1 MGKLSVKPMKGL
13 KTFFPANVFLLKA
26 LSLISL
32 SFFACHASVHAA
44 VRNPAGFEIQRGINL
59 SHWLSQ
65 DFGWFDRDRFI
76 TENDLRYIASL
87 GYDHVRLPI
96 DEKEIWHEDGS
107 FNESAIAHL
116 HNGIQ
121 WALKYDLGVI
131 VDMHVIRSHHFNAA
145 NEGGTNTLWDDPA
158 EQEKFFDLWRQ
169 LSGEIAQYPVNKV
182 AYEIM
187 NEPVAEDPEDWN
199 KLVENALAAIR
210 ELEPNRVIVI
220 GSNRWQIPQTVPL
233 LKIPEGDKNIILST
247 HTYVPFLLTHY
258 TAGWTPMKFYK
269 GEVNYPGPT
278 ISEEEYLKMKGMKD
292 GDLGFVIDSVLDDW
306 GPERLYQELKPAIDR
321 AEELG
326 LQLYCGEFGCMPTVK
341 EEDRLAYYRDIVST
355 FEAHGMAW
363 ANWEYKGDFGIFEWF
378 YDPLSYGAPNEPMIE
393 ALLGQKASTLEFP
406 DTP

>member
-1 MGKLSVKPMKGL
+1 MGKRSVESMKGL
-13 KTFFPANVFLLKA
+13 KTFYPGNVFLLKV

-32 SFFACHASVHAA
+32 SFFICHASVQAA

-65 DFGWFDRDRFI
+65 DFGWFDRDQFI

-107 FNESAIAHL
+107 LNESAIAHL

-121 WALKYDLGVI
+121 WAIKYDLGVI

-169 LSGEIAQYPVNKV
+169 LSAEISQYPVNKV

-199 KLVENALAAIR
+199 KLVEKALTAIR
-210 ELEPNRVIVI
+210 KLEPNRVIVI

-258 TAGWTPMKFYK
+258 TASWTPMKFYR

-306 GPERLYQELKPAIDR
+306 GPERFYQELKPAIDR

-378 YDPLSYGAPNEPMIE
+378 YDPLSYGAPNTAMIE
-393 ALLGQKASTLEFP
+393 ALLGQKACCDKDE
-406 DTP
+406 

>member
-1 MGKLSVKPMKGL
+1 MNGINLFTPKHKSLI
-13 KTFFPANVFLLKA
+13 KTIVFLA
-26 LSLISL
+26 CSLG
-32 SFFACHASVHAA
+32 FASVPGYGA
-44 VRNPAGFEIQRGINL
+44 VENPAGFQIQRGVNL

-65 DFGWFDRDRFI
+65 DFGWFERRQFI

-96 DEKEIWHEDGS
+96 DEKEIWNEDGS
-107 FNESAIAHL
+107 FNRSALEFL
-116 HNGIQ
+116 HNGVQ

-145 NEGGTNTLWDDPA
+145 NEGGTNTLWSDPA

-169 LSGEIAQYPVNKV
+169 LSAELGEYPVNKV

-199 KLVENALAAIR
+199 HLVANAMKVIR
-210 ELEPNRVIVI
+210 AMEPNRVVVI
-220 GSNRWQIPQTVPL
+220 GSNMWQIPQTVPL
-233 LKIPEGDKNIILST
+233 LKVPEGDKNIILST

-269 GEVNYPGPT
+269 GEVHYPGPT
-278 ISEEEYLKMKGMKD
+278 ISEEEYAKMKGIKD
-292 GDLGFVIDSVLDDW
+292 GNLGFVLDTVRDDW
-306 GPERLYQELKPAIDR
+306 GPKRMYQELKPAIDR
-321 AEELG
+321 AEALG

-341 EEDRLAYYRDIVST
+341 ETDRLAYYRDIVST
-355 FEAHGMAW
+355 FESHGVAW

-378 YDPLSYGAPNEPMIE
+378 YEPYGYGAPNVPMIH
-393 ALLGQKASTLEFP
+393 ALLGGCESSGCECSK
-406 DTP
+406 